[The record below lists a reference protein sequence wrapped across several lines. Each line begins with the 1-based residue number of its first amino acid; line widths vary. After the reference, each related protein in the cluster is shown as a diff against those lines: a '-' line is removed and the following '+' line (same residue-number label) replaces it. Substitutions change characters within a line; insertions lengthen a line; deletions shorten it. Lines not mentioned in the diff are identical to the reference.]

1 MKHCKTKF
9 LRSNNLNG
17 ISKIKN
23 TDRVLIQ
30 SWASRQA
37 VNSTF
42 PTYQARH
49 QALPCTGHI
58 LGLYASFPMPI
69 EALRE
74 LEALA
79 RELVP
84 FQQKSTAGSD
94 SNPKAL
100 ISPSHCSQMWEEVHV
115 PRVCCAH
122 QLPWPSLDPPS

>member
-42 PTYQARH
+42 PTYQARR
-49 QALPCTGHI
+49 QARPCTGHI
-58 LGLYASFPMPI
+58 LDPHASFPMLI

-79 RELVP
+79 RVLVP
-84 FQQKSTAGSD
+84 FPQKSTAGSD

-100 ISPSHCSQMWEEVHV
+100 ISPSYCSQMYEQVHL

-122 QLPWPSLDPPS
+122 QVPWPSLDLPS